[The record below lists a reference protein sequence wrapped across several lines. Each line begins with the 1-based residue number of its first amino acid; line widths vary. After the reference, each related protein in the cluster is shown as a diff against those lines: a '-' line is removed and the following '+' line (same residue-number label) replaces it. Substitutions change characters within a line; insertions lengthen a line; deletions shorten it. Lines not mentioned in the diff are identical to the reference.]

1 MQWQDLELVS
11 HDSTSEL
18 STSRHHTLAPPTVAN
33 FTDDVKSL
41 GLKQC
46 AYSENWST
54 VHSELCCIKRVL
66 DGKLYTL
73 TIKLDTSCTKQ
84 YRKPEIVPNAVI
96 QETLPKRGSME
107 EKEFYENVRDAAREG
122 ESTVM
127 PMTTTHLTSSE
138 IAMIFVICVESI
150 ILLFVILKYAMSTT
164 RRTNSY
170 ARHMLP
176 EQELEMGESEQL

>member
-11 HDSTSEL
+11 HNSTSEL

-54 VHSELCCIKRVL
+54 VHNELCCIKRVL

-107 EKEFYENVRDAAREG
+107 EKEFYENGDAAREG

-127 PMTTTHLTSSE
+127 PMTTTHSTSSE

-170 ARHMLP
+170 ASRTRT
-176 EQELEMGESEQL
+176 GNGRV